1 MHQPLKAEGRSARL
15 AGAGHAGPPSV
26 RKGQWA
32 PFSLVDWAEDTLRK
46 TGPEK
51 GTDAK
56 EAKPTGVH
64 FRGLVVGSDRRF

>member
-1 MHQPLKAEGRSARL
+1 M
-15 AGAGHAGPPSV
+15 

-64 FRGLVVGSDRRF
+64 FRGLVVGPDRRF